1 MRRMRE
7 LASGAH
13 AGTWL
18 LSPTPQHPAPKWA
31 SAEWRLLLL
40 WRLGTPLGL
49 PMACVACGACQD
61 VYGDHALSCTA
72 MGLYKRHITVRDALV
87 TLATTAG
94 LQCRT
99 SIGLPGTNLVPADI
113 FLPSFSDVPTAVDV
127 SVVHPLHPSR
137 PAQAAVT
144 AGAAAEVRAEEKV
157 TLYGEQCRE
166 RHCARQGM
174 RH

>member
-1 MRRMRE
+1 MRE
-7 LASGAH
+7 LASGVH

-87 TLATTAG
+87 TLATAAG
-94 LQCRT
+94 LQFLT
-99 SIGLPGTNLVPADI
+99 SIGLRHELGPCRHI
-113 FLPSFSDVPTAVDV
+113 PSFLFRRARVSGGCGGGVDASGACPGAPV
-127 SVVHPLHPSR
+127 G
-137 PAQAAVT
+137 AGQ
-144 AGAAAEVRAEEKV
+144 AGALKDKV
-157 TLYGEQCRE
+157 VAWCLVSWG
-166 RHCARQGM
+166 CAQ
-174 RH
+174 